1 MLNSYLKNIEDEISL
16 FEKIDLSKFDEL
28 EKIFNSSN
36 LSNVEK
42 FYIHHIFKNQNFKI
56 NKILKILKSEKFENF
71 QNLKFLKENIIE
83 ILSYLQK
90 IGIDNVKLNFK
101 EKIKNQIL
109 LLNKQ
114 RKILL
119 KDEPNETFFEN
130 EIVIYNNNPIYSKF
144 TDFHFKNI
152 IKYNSLK
159 FLNFIRSNF
168 YYIVPFL
175 LILGFFITLPYFLYN
190 DLPLPATD
198 KNLLI
203 YAAFWGIF
211 IYGVFFC
218 FTIFYFYSNFYIYRK
233 FSESIIIKRFLW
245 IIIVVIMSIFVTVHF
260 LSKLPIYFQNLIINY
275 SDCFISLSDKLIYL
289 FYTYLFC
296 GFLFLLFLGLIKKS
310 FYVFAAFYYMFFFE
324 ILFLLIFLKYL
335 SLYILL
341 AFILLGFFNYALAT
355 DKKFDYKSSIV
366 LSCFFIFFLS
376 LIFSSTIAGI
386 SYIANYYEDYK
397 IENKGFLD
405 QNLTEVIKIID
416 CKKLEIPSKDDILKY
431 KRTCVSGYDE
441 NNTLFKNLLF
451 RTKFDDR
458 YYFRIDF
465 NQTLQKDFVVNK
477 VFVK

>member
-1 MLNSYLKNIEDEISL
+1 MGNNYLKNIEDENSFLEGIC
-16 FEKIDLSKFDEL
+16 LSKFDEL

-168 YYIVPFL
+168 YYIIPFL
-175 LILGFFITLPYFLYN
+175 FILGFFITLPYFLYN

-211 IYGVFFC
+211 IYGVFFVLRF
-218 FTIFYFYSNFYIYRK
+218 FTFIPIF
-233 FSESIIIKRFLW
+233 
-245 IIIVVIMSIFVTVHF
+245 IFTV
-260 LSKLPIYFQNLIINY
+260 SFQNL
-275 SDCFISLSDKLIYL
+275 SLLSDFFGLL
-289 FYTYLFC
+289 LSLLC
-296 GFLFLLFLGLIKKS
+296 QFLLPC
-310 FYVFAAFYYMFFFE
+310 
-324 ILFLLIFLKYL
+324 IFCQNCP
-335 SLYILL
+335 YI
-341 AFILLGFFNYALAT
+341 F
-355 DKKFDYKSSIV
+355 
-366 LSCFFIFFLS
+366 
-376 LIFSSTIAGI
+376 
-386 SYIANYYEDYK
+386 K
-397 IENKGFLD
+397 I
-405 QNLTEVIKIID
+405 
-416 CKKLEIPSKDDILKY
+416 
-431 KRTCVSGYDE
+431 
-441 NNTLFKNLLF
+441 
-451 RTKFDDR
+451 
-458 YYFRIDF
+458 
-465 NQTLQKDFVVNK
+465 
-477 VFVK
+477 